1 MSKTDAQLKSNDCG
15 ISAIKTVFTLFEKN
29 ISRAYIETH
38 VATEQKGSRISDLKD
53 FFDAHG
59 FDSNYQLLNFNT
71 MNNVKNA
78 ELFSRLVDFC
88 TGYGGTYNPGR
99 PTLQIEAL
107 IAQKQKE
114 DCKKIT

>member
-29 ISRAYIETH
+29 ISRSYIETH

-59 FDSNYQLLNFNT
+59 FDANYQLLNFNT
-71 MNNVKNA
+71 ITGNEQLLDSYFPFIIPVKRKNN
-78 ELFSRLVDFC
+78 LH
-88 TGYGGTYNPGR
+88 
-99 PTLQIEAL
+99 
-107 IAQKQKE
+107 
-114 DCKKIT
+114 